1 MGLNIAE
8 ARDPDRRE
16 TNYDKRPYYAKT
28 QNGRFPYHKR
38 IQNERRI
45 LPSISP
51 SKKIQNNRKNPTIN
65 SMLNTRTF
73 STARRFLKQKSA
85 ATARSTHE
93 SSIPDARRILLNRRA
108 MIAKRIQNDKTVPT
122 PKEIQAISKAQN
134 GKKTQNGV
142 RSYSDNIRHNSK
154 VIQYNR
160 RGPKIKETL
169 KKYGNISPSYRR
181 IPRISRLQHD
191 KDVQTDVQ
199 TDKKEER
206 EMMNSANMAIIDM
219 DKRMK
224 INKLLEEDRMQ
235 QSILRRKMDS
245 ILRSDQPVQNDRLSP
260 SDIYKKRIQ
269 EKRRKN
275 AKKIE
280 NARRM
285 QNVKKAQNTKRN
297 FEKSYQKIVN
307 ARRIRNDRRMWVAT
321 SGATVVFRKYMD
333 NSTIPPDPPD
343 FNSSE
348 LDHGEEEHPEMDI
361 GDDGGGPGGT
371 GGGSGAFWGKFFKSL
386 TMIFDGLSAI
396 EPAGSNGQK
405 VRACLHIA
413 TTYMNAHKDLRRY
426 MGTRYFYEN
435 NLQYEVG
442 YMTSEIITKYQRML
456 EIYHIA
462 QDKWR
467 KHQNR
472 EFASSIYMLY
482 LYTNIL
488 EMGTVIGHLCAML
501 AEMELRFRDPSRKK
515 TGFEDY
521 HMPPKKKTQ
530 KHGTEAFEA
539 SIDDYEKRLLDG
551 QKKRRKQRNKDRK
564 KNLYAGYK
572 PTPANR
578 KPRGSS
584 WALDYGWSI
593 EYNW

>member
-1 MGLNIAE
+1 
-8 ARDPDRRE
+8 
-16 TNYDKRPYYAKT
+16 
-28 QNGRFPYHKR
+28 
-38 IQNERRI
+38 
-45 LPSISP
+45 
-51 SKKIQNNRKNPTIN
+51 
-65 SMLNTRTF
+65 
-73 STARRFLKQKSA
+73 
-85 ATARSTHE
+85 
-93 SSIPDARRILLNRRA
+93 
-108 MIAKRIQNDKTVPT
+108 
-122 PKEIQAISKAQN
+122 
-134 GKKTQNGV
+134 
-142 RSYSDNIRHNSK
+142 
-154 VIQYNR
+154 
-160 RGPKIKETL
+160 
-169 KKYGNISPSYRR
+169 
-181 IPRISRLQHD
+181 
-191 KDVQTDVQ
+191 
-199 TDKKEER
+199 
-206 EMMNSANMAIIDM
+206 
-219 DKRMK
+219 
-224 INKLLEEDRMQ
+224 MQ

-269 EKRRKN
+269 EERRKN
-275 AKKIE
+275 AKKLE

-297 FEKSYQKIVN
+297 FEKSYQKSVN

-348 LDHGEEEHPEMDI
+348 LDHGAEEHPEMDI

-371 GGGSGAFWGKFFKSL
+371 GGSEAFWGKFFKSL

-539 SIDDYEKRLLDG
+539 SIDEYEKRLLDG

-572 PTPANR
+572 PTPPDK